1 MEQLFLHILN
11 NAITVSVLIIA
22 VIVVRALGKKMP
34 KWILCLL
41 WIVVAAKLV
50 VPVQMKSILSLIPSG
65 EPIPFNIALEKNPQ
79 INSGIRSIDGI
90 VNPVIQKNLTP
101 DPIAS
106 ANPLQIWLYI
116 GGIVWLIGMT
126 CMLFYAVITYLLMKR
141 RVRAS
146 VKIAKKVYECDD
158 ISDPFILGILS
169 PRVYVPSGLSK
180 EAREYILKHEFAH
193 LDRRDYIWKPFGF
206 LILSVYWF
214 QPLCWIAYLL
224 LCIDIEYACDEKA
237 IKDIEDTEK
246 AEYCRV
252 LLEYSMPKKMITAC
266 PVAFGETDVKN
277 RVKNVANY
285 KKPTFWVIAGSI
297 VVCVLVAVCFA
308 TSRSTNDSAACPFDD
323 ISNEKMYGMA
333 VSYAP
338 NLLVI
343 DKADAERI
351 SDALLTSEWTRQDS
365 NAQVPDGEYYSLF
378 VYNNG
383 SPFRINFYVGGFV
396 SFEQNDQSVYYLIDS
411 DIESVIYSIVNPK
424 DVSAVADRMR
434 EFLPEDITVTG
445 VWEANND
452 VMENVDVN
460 EQNLELQE
468 EILRKKEE
476 IQSLQTEAE
485 RNMQEMEAQKN
496 NLRQANADAEE
507 NLEVSYVED
516 PVTHEYVVEGDMV
529 FRYKKTLIGKDAAA
543 TCSVQYIVLTND
555 EHITWEKVN
564 KSILSSQST
573 DWLED
578 TIIIGMTAVR

>member
-34 KWILCLL
+34 KWIHCLL
-41 WIVVAAKLV
+41 WIIVAVKLV

-101 DPIAS
+101 NPIAS
-106 ANPLQIWLYI
+106 ANPLQIWLYL
-116 GGIVWLIGMT
+116 GGIVWLIGIT

-158 ISDPFILGILS
+158 ISDPFILGIRS
-169 PRVYVPSGLSK
+169 PRVYVPSGLSE

-193 LDRRDYIWKPFGF
+193 LDRRDYLWKPLGF

-224 LCIDIEYACDEKA
+224 LCKDIEYACDEKV
-237 IKDIEDTEK
+237 ISDIDDMEK

-266 PVAFGETDVKN
+266 PVAFGETDVKK
-277 RVKNVANY
+277 RVKHVADY

-297 VVCVLVAVCFA
+297 VVCALVAVCFA
-308 TSRSTNDSAACPFDD
+308 TSRGTTDSATCPFDD

-343 DKADAERI
+343 DKTDAKKM
-351 SDALLTSEWTRQDS
+351 SDALLSSEWVRQDAD
-365 NAQVPDGEYYSLF
+365 AQIPDGEYISLF

-383 SPFRINFYVGGFV
+383 SPFRMNFYVDGFV
-396 SFEQNDQSVYYLIDS
+396 SFEQNDQLMYYLIDADS
-411 DIESVIYSIVNPK
+411 ESVIYSIVNPK

-445 VWEANND
+445 VW
-452 VMENVDVN
+452 
-460 EQNLELQE
+460 
-468 EILRKKEE
+468 
-476 IQSLQTEAE
+476 
-485 RNMQEMEAQKN
+485 
-496 NLRQANADAEE
+496 QANADAEE
-507 NLEVSYVED
+507 NLGVSYVED
-516 PVTHEYVVEGDMV
+516 PVTHEYIVEDDMV
-529 FRYKKTLIGKDAAA
+529 YRYKKTLIGKDETAA
-543 TCSVQYIVLTND
+543 CPVQYIVLTND
-555 EHITWEKVN
+555 AHITWEKVN

>member
-11 NAITVSVLIIA
+11 NAITVSGLIIA
-22 VIVVRALGKKMP
+22 VIVVRVLGKKMP
-34 KWILCLL
+34 KWIHCLL
-41 WIVVAAKLV
+41 WIIVAVKLV

-101 DPIAS
+101 NPIAS
-106 ANPLQIWLYI
+106 VNPLQVWLYI
-116 GGIVWLIGMT
+116 GGIVWLTGMT

-146 VKIAKKVYECDD
+146 VKIAKQVYECDD

-169 PRVYVPSGLSK
+169 PRVYLPSGLSK

-193 LDRRDYIWKPFGF
+193 LDRRDYLWKPLGF

-224 LCIDIEYACDEKA
+224 LCKDIEYACDEKA
-237 IKDIEDTEK
+237 IKDIEDAEK
-246 AEYCRV
+246 AEYCTV

-277 RVKNVANY
+277 RVKHVANY

-297 VVCVLVAVCFA
+297 VVCALIAVCFA
-308 TSRSTNDSAACPFDD
+308 TSRGTTDLAACPFDD

-343 DKADAERI
+343 DKTDAKKM
-351 SDALLTSEWTRQDS
+351 SDALLSSEWVRQDA

-383 SPFRINFYVGGFV
+383 SPFRMNFYVDGFV
-396 SFEQNDQSVYYLIDS
+396 SFEQNDQLMYYLIDADS
-411 DIESVIYSIVNPK
+411 ENVIYRIVNPK

-452 VMENVDVN
+452 VH
-460 EQNLELQE
+460 EQQMELQE
-468 EILRKKEE
+468 EMLRQKEE
-476 IQSLQTEAE
+476 LQRQQTEAE
-485 RNMQEMEAQKN
+485 RNRQEMEAQKN

-543 TCSVQYIVLTND
+543 ACPVQYIVLTND
-555 EHITWEKVN
+555 AHITWEKVN

-578 TIIIGMTAVR
+578 TIIIGMTAVH